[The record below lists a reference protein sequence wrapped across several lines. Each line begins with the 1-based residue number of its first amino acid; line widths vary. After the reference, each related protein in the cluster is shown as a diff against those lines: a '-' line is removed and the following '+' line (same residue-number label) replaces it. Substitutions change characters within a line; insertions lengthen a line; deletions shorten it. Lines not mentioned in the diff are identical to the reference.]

1 MGCLKTA
8 YSWWRHYSKSGMF
21 VLIIVGLALIVVGLA
36 LIVVGLALIIVG
48 LALIVIDNDKKCIF
62 FFLSE
67 MGTSNLRVILT

>member
-36 LIVVGLALIIVG
+36 LIVVGLALIV
-48 LALIVIDNDKKCIF
+48 VDNDKKCIF

>member
-36 LIVVGLALIIVG
+36 LIVVGLALIV
-48 LALIVIDNDKKCIF
+48 VDNDKKCIF
-62 FFLSE
+62 FSFLKWVLQTFVS
-67 MGTSNLRVILT
+67 S

>member
-36 LIVVGLALIIVG
+36 LIVVGLALIV
-48 LALIVIDNDKKCIF
+48 VDNDKKCIF
-62 FFLSE
+62 FSFLKWVLQTFVSWVS
-67 MGTSNLRVILT
+67 MS